1 MPDVKL
7 GTLSIENCMFGSLQV
22 ESLYFGDTLVWTSV
36 SDCTITI
43 VPTPSDATVTL
54 TASGYT
60 QEGNSITVRSNTV
73 VTIDVSKTGYTPYHN
88 EYRVTGTETIPVSLD
103 AIMCEVTVNTTPA
116 DATVHFSTGTVEGH
130 TCTVPYG
137 TTLLY
142 WASKTGYVSSSTT
155 TVVVTQSFVTSI
167 PELVKENYTITINP
181 TPADATVVLT
191 ATGYTQ
197 QGNTITVPFET
208 PVTYTVSKQNY
219 TTVSNTISATSTET
233 LNVTLVQNGFTL
245 TIVPTPSDA
254 TVTLLADGYTQQ
266 GNTITV
272 PNNTSVQWT
281 VSKMGYITQ
290 SNTILMHQ
298 DETMNIELVSGA
310 CIFTVVPV
318 PSDCNVTVM
327 DLEAGQMT
335 SGIGEKSLNTTIGNT
350 VRCIVSKSGY
360 TTKTVDVP
368 VTGTTRMTITLE
380 ATMATITLITNAPNP
395 TIVLSSPGYTQDGNS
410 ITVPFGT
417 RVDYIV
423 SAPGYVTRQSTIF
436 ADTDKT
442 YEILLTEDSNAA
454 TITIAPTPTSTDV
467 TITCEG
473 YGSVSGKGTQSL
485 TVPKGSPVTYKVT
498 YGSQTL
504 EVKSTKPF
512 YVASDVLIEYDMTK
526 QHVEVDV
533 QYNNQSGTDHLIGM
547 FIYRSTEGTMVVGP
561 VDASVSVPLFF
572 PKNEQIMLTFHT
584 PTGSYSSGS
593 TATYSKQGG
602 ISYGLRINKILTVN
616 YSPSDALVNV
626 VDGAGNLLPPITE
639 SAGKNTYYFPY
650 YHSQA
655 TEFYSNT
662 STITVSKPGYVS
674 KSVTATR
681 QYASD
686 GSVTVN
692 LSPES

>member
-22 ESLYFGDTLVWTSV
+22 ESLYFGDTLVWTSA

-116 DATVHFSTGTVEGH
+116 DAIVHFSTGTVEGH

-197 QGNTITVPFET
+197 QGNSITVPFET

-233 LNVTLVQNGFTL
+233 INITLVQNGFTL

-272 PNNTSVQWT
+272 PDNTSVQWT

-298 DETMNIELVSGA
+298 DETMNIELISGA
-310 CIFTVVPV
+310 CVFTVVPV
-318 PSDCNVTVM
+318 PSDCNVTIM
-327 DLEAGQMT
+327 DLEAGQMI
-335 SGIGEKSLNTTIGNT
+335 SGIGEKSLATTVGNT
-350 VRCIVSKSGY
+350 VRCIVSKTGY

-368 VTGTTRMTITLE
+368 VTGTTRMTITLD

-395 TIVLSSPGYTQDGNS
+395 TIILEAEGYTQEGNS
-410 ITVPFGT
+410 ITVPVGT
-417 RVDYIV
+417 RVDYTI
-423 SAPGYVTRQSTIF
+423 SAPNYVTRQNTIY
-436 ADTDKT
+436 ADMDKT
-442 YEILLTEDSNAA
+442 YNIQLSLQGDCTF
-454 TITIAPTPTSTDV
+454 TIAPRPGETEV
-467 TITCEG
+467 TLSCEG
-473 YGSVSGKGTQSL
+473 YDTVSGTGTQSISVL
-485 TVPKGSPVTYKVT
+485 SGSTVNYIITYGSRTYNETIVITNDVLLEIDMTKDHKHINLQMRASEDSSLILYGFVTIKSSEGTYKVGPIALT
-498 YGSQTL
+498 GTRLLVPANETL
-504 EVKSTKPF
+504 SYAAYTTDYSYTF
-512 YVASDVLIEYDMTK
+512 
-526 QHVEVDV
+526 
-533 QYNNQSGTDHLIGM
+533 SGTA
-547 FIYRSTEGTMVVGP
+547 TMSS
-561 VDASVSVPLFF
+561 DTYA
-572 PKNEQIMLTFHT
+572 THT
-584 PTGSYSSGS
+584 
-593 TATYSKQGG
+593 A
-602 ISYGLRINKILTVN
+602 RINKLLKLT
-616 YSPSDALVNV
+616 YSPSNANIV
-626 VDGAGNLLPPITE
+626 VKDCMSNTVSPHTE
-639 SAGKNTYYFPY
+639 SAGYNTYYMPWY
-650 YHSQA
+650 GSSVSYLNNK
-655 TEFYSNT
+655 Y
-662 STITVSKPGYVS
+662 TITGYADGYQT
-674 KSVTATR
+674 KTITATR
-681 QYASD
+681 QTYNAD
-686 GSVTVN
+686 TN
-692 LSPES
+692 ATLTLSQV